1 MKKVVFLGLMLGLAL
16 TSQAQIA
23 NLNMNGVP
31 ARVTPYSGIEGS
43 PYLFDEWSVAD
54 ITLRGGEVKEKV
66 SMKVNTFENELEIMN
81 EQGTRIIL
89 EKKQVRKVKL
99 ERPAGKFSPEKG
111 DVRVLTF
118 QNGYEGLRGVG
129 QEDFVNVLAE
139 GNYYTV
145 VRTYRTTLQEPVKNS
160 YAPTPGK
167 MFVFG
172 ENLYLLGVNKEAQ
185 SVRAKTSSIVKA
197 LEPEDRALAKS
208 IIKNRSLNL
217 SREDH
222 LITFFE
228 ELHANK

>member
-1 MKKVVFLGLMLGLAL
+1 
-16 TSQAQIA
+16 
-23 NLNMNGVP
+23 MNGVP